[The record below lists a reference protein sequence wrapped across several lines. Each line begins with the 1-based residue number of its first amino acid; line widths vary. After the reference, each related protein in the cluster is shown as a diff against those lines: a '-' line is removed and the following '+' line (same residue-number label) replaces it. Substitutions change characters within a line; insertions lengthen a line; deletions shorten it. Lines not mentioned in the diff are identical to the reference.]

1 MAKVTSIFGF
11 KFLYIYNYYSV
22 GGQQMSVLY
31 VPWLDMALLW
41 WMISINC
48 VSDKVLHST
57 WTKYLNLCRWELELG
72 VTFIFLHQWTIY
84 FLKTNEKTKR
94 QFAGTEKKISTSHIC
109 KDLSRRETNEK
120 TRCHKI
126 KLREN
131 FKLKIKNGKGSSM
144 MSKTYL
150 DIVSGKICISQVEIT
165 EEICSQ

>member
-1 MAKVTSIFGF
+1 
-11 KFLYIYNYYSV
+11 
-22 GGQQMSVLY
+22 MSVLY
-31 VPWLDMALLW
+31 VSWLDMVLLW
-41 WMISINC
+41 WVISINC

-57 WTKYLNLCRWELELG
+57 WTKYLNLCRLELELG

-94 QFAGTEKKISTSHIC
+94 QFAGTEKKISTNTILGHAQCWRQRSHIC
-109 KDLSRRETNEK
+109 KDLSRRGTSEK

-150 DIVSGKICISQVEIT
+150 DIVSGKICISRVEIT
-165 EEICSQ
+165 EELCSQ